1 MESAARMFS
10 DTASIHT
17 STGIRMMIDTTT
29 THVGQCCFSVL
40 KGFLSMVSRA

>member
-10 DTASIHT
+10 ETASTHT
-17 STGIRMMIDTTT
+17 RTGTRMMIDTTT

-40 KGFLSMVSRA
+40 KNSLSMVPAA